1 MKRIFLFIVTN
12 IAVLLALSII
22 FNIACALFG
31 ISPSFIADSGLN
43 YESLVLYCLIFGMAG
58 SVISLLMSKPM
69 AKYSVGAKTID
80 GTEGAAEAW
89 LVETVGDLARK
100 AGVKCPEVA
109 IYHGS
114 PNAFATG
121 AFKNSALVAVSD
133 GIMQSMTK
141 NELRAVLGHEMSH
154 VVNGDM
160 VTMSLLQGI
169 LNAFV
174 LFLSYVIGFFVENA
188 LSGKGDRRRSRGMFG
203 GGIAY
208 LVRMLLQVVLG
219 ILASMVV
226 YAFSR
231 HREYGADAGSAK
243 LLGSPSDM
251 IAALR
256 RLGNIQPGV
265 LPDSL
270 KAMGIS
276 GKSVRSLF
284 STHPSL
290 EDRIEALQRL

>member
-1 MKRIFLFIVTN
+1 MKRIFLFVATNLAILLAVSIVFN
-12 IAVLLALSII
+12 VLCAVLGLDPGILAEEGINYETLAL
-22 FNIACALFG
+22 
-31 ISPSFIADSGLN
+31 
-43 YESLVLYCLIFGMAG
+43 YSLVFGMAG
-58 SVISLLMSKPM
+58 SVISLLLSKPM
-69 AKYSVGAKTID
+69 AKFSTGARVID
-80 GTEGAAEAW
+80 GTEGEAEAW
-89 LVETVGDLARK
+89 LVATVADLANR

-109 IYHGS
+109 IYEGE

-121 AFKNSALVAVSD
+121 AFRNSALVAVST
-133 GIMQSMTK
+133 GIMRSMTR

-169 LNAFV
+169 LNACV
-174 LFLSYVIGFFVENA
+174 LFLAYVIGYLAEGA
-188 LSGKGDRRRSRGMFG
+188 LSGRDGRRRRGG

-208 LVRMLLQVVLG
+208 LVRALLRLVLG
-219 ILASMVV
+219 LAASLVV

-231 HREYGADAGSAK
+231 HREYGADAGSAR

-256 RLGNIQPGV
+256 RLGNLQPGV

-270 KAMGIS
+270 KAMGFG
-276 GKSVRSLF
+276 GKSMRGLF
-284 STHPSL
+284 ATHPSL
-290 EDRIEALQRL
+290 EDRIAALQSLSV